1 MKYIIT
7 DNNGNYI
14 YKTKKR
20 YTSTGNIKLAEIF
33 RTQMDAEKIIKN
45 AIDKNMRKRFVV
57 QALPEEVSNETEAV
71 EADPVIDEILEP
83 ILETVAEETI
93 ENLTDKLI
101 EEKIDEVR
109 KKATKIAKKIIDD
122 ANNEKNKIE
131 DEKKLI
137 EDNKDKLIEDYKKEA
152 KELICEEAREA
163 CKDIRE
169 KAEDDQTK
177 AGKLKEEYETK
188 LKRLAEKDKDF
199 AQKFSLLLEEQTK
212 LDVKKNTYKSET
224 ITEEVDR
231 QQEIDKL
238 QGELTE
244 KENEIKK
251 LRKTLEAA
259 SEDKLALER
268 ELEQNYIRR
277 TDIMTKEL
285 DAKRYKSDSEV
296 YKARVEQ
303 IQKELSEKDVLIGRY
318 GENPQAIIDEN
329 LKLKRELDQI
339 NDQIANCPSAEEID
353 SLREIAQQVEQK
365 NAEILDLRN
374 KWQEADDK
382 YQNAKL
388 YQEDIDNYKRFIR
401 VLELQKAELQKEL
414 DRIIDTYNNKKTAVF
429 SSLSKIDKEDIPAAH
444 SMQNVTLKD
453 ICKGFRAYMA
463 NRKNNPLYYS
473 EKHVRTFVAG
483 FAATRLMILEGMS
496 GTGKSSLPKAF
507 AEYTHSVTENISVQ
521 SSWKDRNDL
530 LGFYNDFE
538 KRYKET
544 KFLKELYKATRDN
557 DNIHCIMLDEMNLSR
572 IEYYFA
578 DFLSTL
584 EEENPDKWE
593 ITLIP
598 DEIPGEMPEYIV
610 DGNLQVMTNTWFIGT
625 ANNDD
630 STSIITDKVYDRA
643 IVLNFPKRE
652 KEFSIAPEKP
662 IYLSNTEFQDLLK
675 NAKKKCKDPDG
686 LKQLVND
693 LDDSMITLFEISF
706 GNRISNQIRDFVA
719 TYESCGGTMLEAIDI
734 IFATKVLRKL
744 QGYYDESTK
753 KGLSDLLTYLE
764 TTYSKNDFELSK
776 EAIKKMQDKLG

>member
-57 QALPEEVSNETEAV
+57 QALPEEVSNKTEIV
-71 EADPVIDEILEP
+71 EADPVIDEIVEP

-93 ENLTDKLI
+93 ENLTDELI
-101 EEKIDEVR
+101 EDKIDKVR
-109 KKATKIAKKIIDD
+109 KKATEIAKKIIDD

-131 DEKKLI
+131 DAKKSIEADKDDLI
-137 EDNKDKLIEDYKKEA
+137 EKYKKEA
-152 KELICEEAREA
+152 KESICEEAREE
-163 CKDIRE
+163 CKDIRK
-169 KAEDDQTK
+169 KAEDDQAK
-177 AGKLKEEYETK
+177 AAKLKEEYETK
-188 LKRLAEKDKDF
+188 LASLKEKDEDF
-199 AQKFSLLLEEQTK
+199 AQKFSSLLEEQTK
-212 LDVKKNTYKSET
+212 LDVKKNTYKLET

-231 QQEIDKL
+231 QKEIDKL
-238 QGELTE
+238 QGELTK
-244 KENEIKK
+244 KEDEIKGLK
-251 LRKTLEAA
+251 KKLEAT
-259 SEDKLALER
+259 SDEKKELEH

-277 TDIMTKEL
+277 ADIMSKEL
-285 DAKRYKSDSEV
+285 DVKRYKSDADV
-296 YKARVEQ
+296 YKARVDEV
-303 IQKELSEKDVLIGRY
+303 QKELSEKDVLIGRY

-353 SLREIAQQVEQK
+353 SLRKIAQQVEQK
-365 NAEILDLRN
+365 NAEIL
-374 KWQEADDK
+374 KWKSDYEDVSDK

-719 TYESCGGTMLEAIDI
+719 TYESCGGTMLEAVDI

>member
-1 MKYIIT
+1 M
-7 DNNGNYI
+7 
-14 YKTKKR
+14 
-20 YTSTGNIKLAEIF
+20 
-33 RTQMDAEKIIKN
+33 
-45 AIDKNMRKRFVV
+45 
-57 QALPEEVSNETEAV
+57 
-71 EADPVIDEILEP
+71 
-83 ILETVAEETI
+83 
-93 ENLTDKLI
+93 
-101 EEKIDEVR
+101 
-109 KKATKIAKKIIDD
+109 
-122 ANNEKNKIE
+122 
-131 DEKKLI
+131 
-137 EDNKDKLIEDYKKEA
+137 
-152 KELICEEAREA
+152 
-163 CKDIRE
+163 
-169 KAEDDQTK
+169 
-177 AGKLKEEYETK
+177 
-188 LKRLAEKDKDF
+188 
-199 AQKFSLLLEEQTK
+199 
-212 LDVKKNTYKSET
+212 
-224 ITEEVDR
+224 
-231 QQEIDKL
+231 
-238 QGELTE
+238 
-244 KENEIKK
+244 
-251 LRKTLEAA
+251 
-259 SEDKLALER
+259 
-268 ELEQNYIRR
+268 
-277 TDIMTKEL
+277 
-285 DAKRYKSDSEV
+285 
-296 YKARVEQ
+296 
-303 IQKELSEKDVLIGRY
+303 
-318 GENPQAIIDEN
+318 
-329 LKLKRELDQI
+329 
-339 NDQIANCPSAEEID
+339 
-353 SLREIAQQVEQK
+353 
-365 NAEILDLRN
+365 DLRN

-530 LGFYNDFE
+530 LRFYNDFE

-675 NAKKKCKDPDG
+675 NANKKCKEPDG
-686 LKQLVND
+686 LTQLVND